1 MYWMLDENFEEERV
15 VRKCLQ
21 SFGSGDNNGER
32 RYRTLILMLTNSAS
46 GKGWH
51 DARDLAWDLN
61 RPVKQ
66 CEQVWLICCEENVLR
81 ACGNGKY
88 SAVEWMVEHKY
99 FNDTWRQKQPEG
111 QQAPQQQRQPQPPP
125 VPNSQQRGI
134 APYQAQSYQGQTS
147 RYPQERD
154 KNNFG

>member
-1 MYWMLDENFEEERV
+1 MLDENFEETRV
-15 VRKCLQ
+15 VRRCLQ

-32 RYRTLILMLTNSAS
+32 RYRTLILLLTNSAN
-46 GKGWH
+46 GKSWR
-51 DARDLAWDLN
+51 DARDLAWDLS

-88 SAVEWMVEHKY
+88 SAIEWMIEHKY
-99 FNDTWRQKQPEG
+99 FNDAWKQKQPDG
-111 QQAPQQQRQPQPPP
+111 QQPQQPQPQQRLSQPPP

-134 APYQAQSYQGQTS
+134 APYQAQQ
-147 RYPQERD
+147 PQQMP
-154 KNNFG
+154 FGIGSNGSKTGF